1 MPAPITNPLRC
12 SGCARSHAAA
22 SDQSEWNGDYA
33 KGVLRAVICPGCQT
47 PAQSVEALV
56 NAALIGPGTISRTP
70 DGRARII
77 EPGMWTRVEAAAHP
91 LVQDDPDVHLAMTV
105 RDGTLLISVARH
117 SDAAL
122 VSALAPGPCAEVA
135 TAALSAAG
143 ATRTGRRVTV
153 TAADNIPADTA
164 FLAADHAALEDH
176 EDRSELILLF
186 SPDIDPALLRAVAPD
201 IAAAMRSQLRSTVG
215 VADGPR
221 GLPGQ
226 RTDGTDLQAV
236 GLVTSGP
243 AWQQFW
249 YGAADSG
256 FDLEAG
262 LRGWIERVMADSDAT
277 ALLATRYGLT
287 WSELPADHRAQL
299 HIPTAGDGPG
309 LSLATL
315 MLSTREADWEW
326 DRRFTRVCPDRLP
339 SDLRGLVPTHLSAL
353 RSGLVTPA
361 AFQPDRRRSPAALQ
375 AHRVAALATT
385 AAYLA
390 IDHAH
395 FVPADL
401 ALDVATTTEPDAGTL
416 QALRLPGL
424 WNLVLHEPVPVR
436 AISADDDELEVMTAH
451 GVVLGREQAVL
462 GAVLAA
468 HPDHTVDTSMGLVL
482 VTDVDDRGT
491 RRWYLHPAAY
501 GSHPAGRLLY
511 SYAAQLSFAAWLNA
525 PEPPARGTSG
535 KPDSANQ
542 LKRLARHPAVRAGA
556 LHRMRV
562 LDYTPPPA
570 EPAAPL
576 PSDGTGTPLSHSS
589 TRRAFWKPGVRIGI
603 RDSSGRMVG
612 PVYKDGAVEGETF
625 NRERRWIRRSTVR
638 PDLPPRPDRRVYELT
653 NDPATAAP
661 GTTPEGHDPDRL
673 RP

>member
-1 MPAPITNPLRC
+1 MT
-12 SGCARSHAAA
+12 
-22 SDQSEWNGDYA
+22 
-33 KGVLRAVICPGCQT
+33 CPGCQT
-47 PAQSVEALV
+47 PAQSVEALI
-56 NAALIGPGTISRTP
+56 NAAMIDPNTISYTP
-70 DGRARII
+70 DGRARAL
-77 EPGMWTRVEAAAHP
+77 EPGMWTRVEAASHP
-91 LVQDDPDVHLAMTV
+91 LVEDDPDVHLAMSV
-105 RDGTLLISVARH
+105 RDGKLLISVARH

-122 VSALAPGPCAEVA
+122 VSALAPGPCADVA
-135 TAALSAAG
+135 TAALTAAG
-143 ATRTGRRVTV
+143 ATHTGRRVTV
-153 TAADNIPADTA
+153 AAEDGFPADTA
-164 FLAADHAALEDH
+164 LLVADHATLKDH
-176 EDRSELILLF
+176 EDRGELILLF
-186 SPDIDPALLRAVAPD
+186 NPDVDPALLRAVAPD

-215 VADGPR
+215 TPDGPR
-221 GLPGQ
+221 SLPGQ
-226 RTDGTDLQAV
+226 RTDGTDLTAV
-236 GLVTSGP
+236 GLATSGP

-249 YGAADSG
+249 YGPGDSG

-262 LRGWIERVMADSDAT
+262 LRGWTERVMAESGAT
-277 ALLATRYGLT
+277 ALLATRYGLN
-287 WSELPADHRAQL
+287 WAELPADHRAQL
-299 HIPTAGDGPG
+299 HIPESGDGPG

-315 MLSTREADWEW
+315 MLGTRESDWEW
-326 DRRFTRVCPDRLP
+326 DRRFARVCPDRLP

-353 RSGLVTPA
+353 RSGLVPPA
-361 AFQPDRRRSPAALQ
+361 AFQPDRQRSPAARL

-395 FVPADL
+395 FVPANL
-401 ALDVATTTEPDAGTL
+401 ALDVATTAEPDPGTL
-416 QALRLPGL
+416 RALRLPGP

-491 RRWYLHPAAY
+491 RRWYLQPAAY

-511 SYAAQLSFAAWLNA
+511 SYAAQLGFAAWLNA

-542 LKRLARHPAVRAGA
+542 LKRLAKDPAVRAGA

-570 EPAAPL
+570 EPATSR
-576 PSDGTGTPLSHSS
+576 PSGGTGTPLSHSG
-589 TRRAFWKPGVRIGI
+589 TRRAYWKPGVRIGI
-603 RDSSGRMVG
+603 RDGSGRKVG
-612 PVYKDGAVEGETF
+612 PVYKDGAIEGETF
-625 NRERRWIRRSTVR
+625 TRERRWIRRPDAR
-638 PDLPPRPDRRVYELT
+638 LDLPPRPDRHVYELT
-653 NDPATAAP
+653 DNPTPADHRPA
-661 GTTPEGHDPDRL
+661 EGGRDPDRL
-673 RP
+673 AP

>member
-1 MPAPITNPLRC
+1 M
-12 SGCARSHAAA
+12 
-22 SDQSEWNGDYA
+22 
-33 KGVLRAVICPGCQT
+33 ICPGCQT

-56 NAALIGPGTISRTP
+56 NAVMIDPDTISHTP
-70 DGRARII
+70 DGRARAV
-77 EPGMWTRVEAAAHP
+77 EPGMWNRIEAATHP
-91 LVQDDPDVHLAMTV
+91 LVQDDPDVHLAMAV
-105 RDGTLLISVARH
+105 RDGRLLISVAGH

-122 VSALAPGPCAEVA
+122 VSALAPGPCAAVA
-135 TAALSAAG
+135 TAALTAAG
-143 ATRTGRRVTV
+143 ATHTGRRVTV
-153 TAADNIPADTA
+153 AAEDGFSADTVI
-164 FLAADHAALEDH
+164 LVADHAVLEDH
-176 EDRSELILLF
+176 EDRGELILLF
-186 SPDIDPALLRAVAPD
+186 NPDVDPALLRAVAPD
-201 IAAAMRSQLRSTVG
+201 IAAAMRSQLRPTVG
-215 VADGPR
+215 TPNGPR

-226 RTDGTDLQAV
+226 RTDGTDLTAV
-236 GLVTSGP
+236 GLATSSP

-249 YGAADSG
+249 HGPAG

-262 LRGWIERVMADSDAT
+262 LRGWTERIMADSGAT

-287 WSELPADHRAQL
+287 WAELPADHRAQL
-299 HIPTAGDGPG
+299 HIPDTGDGPG

-315 MLSTREADWEW
+315 MLNTRESDWEW
-326 DRRFTRVCPDRLP
+326 DRRFARVCPDRLP

-353 RSGLVTPA
+353 RSGLLAPA
-361 AFQPDRRRSPAALQ
+361 AFQPDRRRSPAARL
-375 AHRVAALATT
+375 AHRVTALTTT

-390 IDHAH
+390 VDHAH

-401 ALDVATTTEPDAGTL
+401 ALDVATTAEPDAETL

-424 WNLVLHEPVPVR
+424 WSLVLHEPVPVR

-468 HPDHTVDTSMGLVL
+468 HPDHSVDTSMGLVL

-491 RRWYLHPAAY
+491 RRWYLQPAAY

-511 SYAAQLSFAAWLNA
+511 SYAAQLGFAAWLNA
-525 PEPPARGTSG
+525 PEPPVRGTSG

-542 LKRLARHPAVRAGA
+542 LKRLARDPAVKAGA

-570 EPAAPL
+570 EPAASR
-576 PSDGTGTPLSHSS
+576 PSDGTGTPLSHSG
-589 TRRAFWKPGVRIGI
+589 TRRAFWKTGVRIGI
-603 RDSSGRMVG
+603 RDSAGRMVG

-625 NRERRWIRRSTVR
+625 TRERRWIRRSTVR
-638 PDLPPRPDRRVYELT
+638 PDLPPRPDRHVYELT
-653 NDPATAAP
+653 NDPATAGP
-661 GTTPEGHDPDRL
+661 GPTEDGHDLDRL
-673 RP
+673 ET